1 MRKHG
6 KILTCLVPAAL
17 LALVALAPQDAEAQY
32 YRGGYRGGA
41 PSYGGPRGAPRWGFR
56 HRLHGYIG
64 GQLSGFIVAAQVTE
78 YDHGYL
84 GHGGG
89 GGLYGGVR
97 LGPFVSLEANWNIT
111 FHDESWRAVTPG
123 GTVIEDRYLDS
134 IYLMTL
140 TADAKIHIPTRGP
153 VEPFFQGGIGF
164 AFIGATYADPDYD
177 GDTIFAK
184 GPAFNLGG
192 GLDIWLGPWLSVG
205 GRLLYRGPY
214 FTQDDF
220 TGQAIKAESNYVNG
234 VDIDVFLTFHF

>member
-1 MRKHG
+1 MTKHSRL
-6 KILTCLVPAAL
+6 LTLVPAAL
-17 LALVALAPQDAEAQY
+17 LALFTLAPQHAEAQY
-32 YRGGYRGGA
+32 YRGGGGYHGGGG
-41 PSYGGPRGAPRWGFR
+41 YGGPHGAPRWGFR

-111 FHDESWRAVTPG
+111 FHDESWRTVTPG
-123 GTVIEDRYLDS
+123 GTVIEDTYLDS

-164 AFIGATYADPDYD
+164 AFIGATYAQGYD
-177 GDTIFAK
+177 GDSIFAK

-205 GRLLYRGPY
+205 GRLLYRGLY
-214 FTQDDF
+214 FTQDDL
-220 TGQAIKAESNYVNG
+220 TGAAISSESNFVNG
-234 VDIDVFLTFHF
+234 VTIDAFLTFHF